1 MIRAAHSGDFN
12 FIYSLYM
19 HPQIN
24 PFLLYETMDAKD
36 FQPIFNSLIQQG
48 VKFIYGSNSQSI
60 GMFKLV
66 PLLHRCDHIAYL
78 GGLAVHPGF
87 AGRGEGSKMMTE
99 IIAFAK
105 TKGFLRIELS
115 VAAIN
120 EKAIRLYEKSGF
132 QKEGVLRKYTHLK
145 SEQKF
150 LDEIMMSYLA

>member
-1 MIRAAHSGDFN
+1 MAAHNGDFN

-24 PFLLYETMDAKD
+24 PFLLYETMDAES
-36 FQPIFNSLIQQG
+36 FQPVFNGLIQQQ
-48 VKFIYGSNSQSI
+48 VKYIYSNVSQNI

-105 TKGFLRIELS
+105 IKGFLRIELS

-145 SEQKF
+145 SGQKF
-150 LDEIMMSYLA
+150 LDEIMMSYLF

>member
-1 MIRAAHSGDFN
+1 MIRRANSADFQ
-12 FIYSLYM
+12 FIYELYM

-24 PFLLYETMDAKD
+24 PFLLYEPMDAEN
-36 FQPIFNSLIQQG
+36 FQPIFNALLQQALKY
-48 VKFIYGSNSQSI
+48 VYVDHSERI

-66 PLLHRCDHIAYL
+66 PLLHRSDHIVYL
-78 GGLAVHPGF
+78 GGLAVHPYF
-87 AGRGEGSKMMTE
+87 AGRGEGSKMLKE

-105 TKGFLRIELS
+105 TRGYLRIELS
-115 VAAIN
+115 AAVVN

-150 LDEIMMSYLA
+150 LDEIVMSYLF